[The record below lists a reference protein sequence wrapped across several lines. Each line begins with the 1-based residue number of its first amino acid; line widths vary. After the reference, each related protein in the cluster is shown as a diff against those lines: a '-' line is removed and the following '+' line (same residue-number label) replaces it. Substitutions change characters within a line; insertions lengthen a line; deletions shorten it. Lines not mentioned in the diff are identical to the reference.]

1 MHHWVCGKEQVKVF
15 SFFFFKGSV
24 EALGMQK
31 VLPGSA
37 SVLIPSHFD
46 RETWRSLKA
55 LPPEQSSCLILCRKP
70 TVNLCSPTRVKLQYR
85 PEGVNVENVEDGR
98 RFLLHADSLQLWQ
111 QHDESLRKGRLS
123 KLTCKFFFN
132 VVSSSTALPPS
143 WKVLR
148 KFDDLY
154 WLHSWSEL
162 GKHAKQEI
170 RAVTENR
177 NAEFGLHTC
186 KQLFVLD
193 CVFCCANM
201 VPSAIKMVFY
211 LSIRLLID
219 PSIYLQ
225 MTLKVTRK

>member
-1 MHHWVCGKEQVKVF
+1 MGRSKLKF
-15 SFFFFKGSV
+15 SPFFFFKGSV

-123 KLTCKFFFN
+123 KLTCKFFFLLSRHLLLCLHRGRFWGSLMTFTGFTVGVN
-132 VVSSSTALPPS
+132 SGHQTWFRRNKKLEQWLKIGTQSLVCTLANSY
-143 WKVLR
+143 
-148 KFDDLY
+148 LY
-154 WLHSWSEL
+154 WTVYS
-162 GKHAKQEI
+162 
-170 RAVTENR
+170 AVQIW
-177 NAEFGLHTC
+177 FL
-186 KQLFVLD
+186 QL
-193 CVFCCANM
+193 
-201 VPSAIKMVFY
+201 SKWY
-211 LSIRLLID
+211 
-219 PSIYLQ
+219 SIYRS
-225 MTLKVTRK
+225 VY